1 MKAGKAILVSDQ
13 FDFKAKGKKAKW
25 TKQNNEKPQMRKYI
39 NKKVQPFGNEMT
51 LLKITILCKKEKDTN
66 LKL

>member
-1 MKAGKAILVSDQ
+1 MKAGEAILVSDQ
-13 FDFKAKGKKAKW
+13 FDFNAKGKKAKR

-51 LLKITILCKKEKDTN
+51 LFKITILCKREKDTN